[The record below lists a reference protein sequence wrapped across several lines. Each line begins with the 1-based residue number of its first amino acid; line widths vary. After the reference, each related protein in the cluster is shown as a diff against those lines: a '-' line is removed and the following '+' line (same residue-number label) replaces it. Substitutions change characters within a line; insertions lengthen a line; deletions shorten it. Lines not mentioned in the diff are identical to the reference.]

1 MGGQTTLNTENG
13 DIRKQKQVLDV
24 GAISWRIFVAVCVEF
39 LCVNLCVSGNN
50 KGEQFK
56 GSQKRNMEKKS

>member
-1 MGGQTTLNTENG
+1 MVTSE
-13 DIRKQKQVLDV
+13 KQKQVLDV

-39 LCVNLCVSGNN
+39 LCANLCVSGNN

-56 GSQKRNMEKKS
+56 GSQKRNMEKKVK